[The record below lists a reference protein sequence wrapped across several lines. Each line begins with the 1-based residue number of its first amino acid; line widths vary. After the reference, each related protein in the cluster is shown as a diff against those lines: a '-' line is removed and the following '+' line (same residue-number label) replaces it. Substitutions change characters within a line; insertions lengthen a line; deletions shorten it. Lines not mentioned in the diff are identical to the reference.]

1 MNKRKK
7 IIFYTMA
14 MIHRGTERTI
24 ANLANHFIKEY
35 DITIVTNIN
44 GPVEYPLDKKIK
56 VIPID
61 KTDKRNECFFQKIIT
76 KTSKRRTKKLK
87 EIIKQEQPNLIIV
100 TLPEPSIRLL
110 SLKKEFQAIPIIVS
124 IRNHPNK
131 EFRSFI
137 GRSIRNHYYKKAD
150 VITVLDEHYQKYFPN
165 YFPIKVIPN
174 YLSDDF
180 IKTEKPIKKEK
191 RIITVASLEK
201 QKNIPLLIKA
211 FSLLNHKY
219 EDYHLLIIG
228 DGKEKKHIQ
237 KLIQRKGLEDKVI
250 LKNKSDDLR
259 KDYLSST
266 LFVLP
271 SNYEGMPNALLEAMS
286 CHLPVITTDSTEA
299 IHSIIEDNA
308 NGIIVSKK
316 NIRQLHSKMEY
327 LLDYNEIRDSLS
339 IKAFK
344 GIKKYHKSIII
355 QEWDNIIKRL
365 IH

>member
-131 EFRSFI
+131 EFRSII
-137 GRSIRNHYYKKAD
+137 GKSIRNHYYKKAD

-174 YLSDDF
+174 YLSNDF
-180 IKTEKPIKKEK
+180 IKNDKTIKKEK

-237 KLIQRKGLEDKVI
+237 KLIHRKGLEDRVI

-259 KDYLSST
+259 EDYLSSS

-271 SNYEGMPNALLEAMS
+271 SNFEGMPNALLEAMA
-286 CHLPVITTDSTEA
+286 CHLPVITTNSTEA
-299 IHSIIEDNA
+299 LSSFIKNNK
-308 NGIIVSKK
+308 NGIIIKKK
-316 NIRQLHSKMEY
+316 NIKELVNAIELVLDNIKIQNKLSHEAFKMKDIYKKEKI
-327 LLDYNEIRDSLS
+327 LNKWNEI
-339 IKAFK
+339 IK
-344 GIKKYHKSIII
+344 
-355 QEWDNIIKRL
+355 EEL
-365 IH
+365 